1 MDILSIVL
9 VLLVILWAIGA
20 VVYLVR
26 HRGTGCC
33 GTGSSC
39 QGCCEKCGGCHQC
52 TDKGLRNTDLTE
64 QQTDK
69 KP

>member
-9 VLLVILWAIGA
+9 VLLVVLWAIGA
-20 VVYLVR
+20 VIYLVR

-39 QGCCEKCGGCHQC
+39 QGCCEKCSGCQQHGP
-52 TDKGLRNTDLTE
+52 KGRRDTGLTE
-64 QQTDK
+64 NQTDK